1 MRGRKVQGD
10 KRIGCVHGLRG
21 RGVFYN
27 SRGLKK
33 FDMHRL
39 SVKLRFACGK
49 LSFEEMPGR

>member
-39 SVKLRFACGK
+39 SVKLQFACGK
-49 LSFEEMPGR
+49 LSFEELPGR